1 MMESKW
7 YTKVLLTMQRN
18 ISIHISD
25 TFNGFIVISKEIGL
39 EILNIYSSENLLNH
53 WYQLK

>member
-7 YTKVLLTMQRN
+7 YTKVLLTMQQN

-25 TFNGFIVISKEIGL
+25 TFNDFIVISKEIGL
-39 EILNIYSSENLLNH
+39 ELLNIYSSENSLNH

>member
-7 YTKVLLTMQRN
+7 YTKVVLTMQQN

-25 TFNGFIVISKEIGL
+25 TFNDFIVISKEIGL
-39 EILNIYSSENLLNH
+39 ELLNIYSSENLLNH

>member
-7 YTKVLLTMQRN
+7 YTKVLLTMEQN

-25 TFNGFIVISKEIGL
+25 TFNDFIVISKEIGL
-39 EILNIYSSENLLNH
+39 EIQNVYSSENLLNH

>member
-7 YTKVLLTMQRN
+7 YTKVLLTMQQN
-18 ISIHISD
+18 ISIHIPD
-25 TFNGFIVISKEIGL
+25 TFNDFIVISKEIGL
-39 EILNIYSSENLLNH
+39 ELLNIYSSENSLNH